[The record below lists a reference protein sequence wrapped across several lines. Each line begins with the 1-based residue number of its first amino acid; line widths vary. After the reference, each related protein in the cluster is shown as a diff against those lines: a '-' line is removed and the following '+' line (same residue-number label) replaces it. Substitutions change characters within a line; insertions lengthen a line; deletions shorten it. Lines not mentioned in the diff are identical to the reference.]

1 MKAALPQCTAA
12 KTVSVRSNKPVA
24 PLHGVSFTG
33 MHSHSLGLRAERE
46 GQGLV
51 KGAVNGFKWVC
62 MRHRKRIPKL
72 NRPADQRKALLRG
85 LTTVKYVEADS
96 GSAAVELLRHGRIIT
111 TKARAKAMR
120 KPVEHMITLAKR
132 NTLHSRR
139 QALAYIY
146 DEQLVNSLFE
156 GVGERYADRN
166 GRRKASSRTRFKGGS
181 LSRLDL
187 LNAWTRMLSVQVAT
201 PASCEQTIAGR
212 AKASAEGALSFTR
225 MVTYG
230 MLQPAV
236 RTFSVHNVRLDL
248 PALSTLRVPCLRYR
262 ERFAGVEWNRF
273 HNHLF
278 HWRGRNDVRHF
289 LQGAQR
295 VWVILR
301 S

>member
-1 MKAALPQCTAA
+1 MATFSMSAMKAALPQCTAA

-85 LTTVKYVEADS
+85 LTT
-96 GSAAVELLRHGRIIT
+96 ELLRHGRIIT

-166 GRRKASSRTRFKGGS
+166 GGYTRIMRTNNRRG
-181 LSRLDL
+181 D
-187 LNAWTRMLSVQVAT
+187 NAEM
-201 PASCEQTIAGR
+201 
-212 AKASAEGALSFTR
+212 
-225 MVTYG
+225 
-230 MLQPAV
+230 AV
-236 RTFSVHNVRLDL
+236 IELV
-248 PALSTLRVPCLRYR
+248 
-262 ERFAGVEWNRF
+262 
-273 HNHLF
+273 
-278 HWRGRNDVRHF
+278 
-289 LQGAQR
+289 
-295 VWVILR
+295 
-301 S
+301 